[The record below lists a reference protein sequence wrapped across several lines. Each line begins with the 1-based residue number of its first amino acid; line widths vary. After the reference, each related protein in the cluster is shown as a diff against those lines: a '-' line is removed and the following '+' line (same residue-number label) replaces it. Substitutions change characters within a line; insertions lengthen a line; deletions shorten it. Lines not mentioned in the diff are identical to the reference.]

1 MRQELERRGIRVLQ
15 YVPDST
21 LMVASPVA
29 PDLDGLEV
37 LSVVCAGAIRQDQPL
52 LADQVAGALLVVFHP
67 DVEMAKARDAVR
79 ARGFDVLE
87 NAALLAGHL
96 VVSGPHSALGAL
108 AESDDVAYIMPAS
121 AELAAGIPLAGCA
134 GAATEAGPIGEYVL
148 VSRGWPQRCRR

>member
-37 LSVVCAGAIRQDQPL
+37 LSASALEPSDKISPL

-67 DVEMAKARDAVR
+67 DVEMAKARDTVR

-96 VVSGPHSALGAL
+96 VVSGPYSALGAL
-108 AESDDVAYIMPAS
+108 AVRRSCLHRARVGGPGG
-121 AELAAGIPLAGCA
+121 GIPLA
-134 GAATEAGPIGEYVL
+134 AALG
-148 VSRGWPQRCRR
+148 RRPKPVPLASTCW